1 MKEKDVEIVNQLGLH
16 ARAAARLVKTAS
28 AFRSRITVSREGE
41 DVDAKSIL
49 GLMMLAAAPGT
60 QLTIRANGDDEERA
74 LDAVVSLI
82 AARFDEEQ

>member
-1 MKEKDVEIVNQLGLH
+1 MKQKDVEIVNQLGLH